1 VIVKKRLKTYHQTK
15 KITAIICIIT
25 LLTTIPLINATMI
38 YTLSCRTDH
47 SEYYPGE
54 TVKISGYLKNDGNG
68 VNDASV
74 CVEIVY
80 AGETVI
86 SLCIQTSS
94 SGYYSMIYTANGLG
108 YYSVKAEAHDYGLTA
123 YDSFKVVSTS
133 VTANANGPYYG
144 VVGQPIQ
151 FNGSVDGGKSPHTWL
166 WIFGDGT
173 NTSSDKDPTYVYYA
187 IGNYTVSLTVR
198 DDGGH
203 EDADQTTITITN
215 ELIADANGPYGGPPN
230 ISISFKG
237 LAYGGYS
244 PYSYE
249 WDFGD
254 GNSSNEQNPDHI
266 YSLLGSYNINL
277 TVTDAKDIQTTD
289 STTVYVAENY
299 PPNKPSIPKGTTNGK
314 ANTEYT
320 YSSDT
325 TDPNQNQIY
334 YLWDWGDGNT
344 SGWLGPYESGV
355 IVNASYKWIEKG
367 DYEIKVKAKDIYE
380 AESEW
385 SDPLPISM
393 PKNRNMPFLRFL
405 ENHPYIFLLFR
416 QLLGL

>member
-1 VIVKKRLKTYHQTK
+1 MKKRSRGYYQTK
-15 KITAIICIIT
+15 RVGAVICIII
-25 LLTTIPLINATMI
+25 LLATTPLLNASMV
-38 YTLSCRTDH
+38 YTLTCRTNH

-54 TVKISGYLKNDGNG
+54 TVKVSGKLSNDGVG
-68 VNDASV
+68 VGGAPV
-74 CVEIVY
+74 CVEIKTNGQIVFS
-80 AGETVI
+80 I
-86 SLCIQTSS
+86 CQSTSS
-94 SGYYSMIYTANGLG
+94 QGNYQVYYTVDGPLG
-108 YYSVKAEAHDYGLTA
+108 YYIVKTDAHDQGVTA

-151 FNGSVDGGKSPHTWL
+151 FNGSVNGGKSPHTWL

-173 NTSSDKDPTYVYYA
+173 NTSSDKDPPYIYYN
-187 IGNYTVSLTVR
+187 IGNYTASLTVR

-203 EDADQTTITITN
+203 EDIDQTTVNITN
-215 ELIADANGPYGGPPN
+215 ELIADANGPYEGPPN
-230 ISISFKG
+230 MSINFIG
-237 LAYGGYS
+237 QAYGGYP
-244 PYSYE
+244 PYTYE
-249 WDFGD
+249 WNFGD
-254 GNSSNEQNPDHI
+254 GNNSNEQNPDHS
-266 YSLLGSYNINL
+266 YRLLGSYGVNL

-289 STTVYVAENY
+289 STTAYVAENY
-299 PPNKPSIPKGTTNGK
+299 PPNKPSTPKGTTNGK
-314 ANTEYT
+314 ANTEYK

-355 IVNASYKWIEKG
+355 IVNASYNWIEKG
-367 DYEIKVKAKDIYE
+367 NYEIKVKTKDIYE

-393 PKNRNMPFLRFL
+393 PKNINTPFLRFL

>member
-1 VIVKKRLKTYHQTK
+1 M
-15 KITAIICIIT
+15 II
-25 LLTTIPLINATMI
+25 LLVTTPLLNATMV

-54 TVKISGYLKNDGNG
+54 TVRISGFLKNDGNG
-68 VNDASV
+68 ISSSV
-74 CVEIVY
+74 CVEIKYGGELVY
-80 AGETVI
+80 SV
-86 SLCIQTSS
+86 CIPTSS
-94 SGYYSMIYTANGLG
+94 SGSYSTMYNANGLG
-108 YYSVKAEAHDYGLTA
+108 HYTVKAEAHDEGVTG

-133 VTANANGPYYG
+133 VNADTNGPYYG
-144 VVGQPIQ
+144 VVGQPVQ
-151 FNGSVDGGKSPHTWL
+151 FNGSVSGGKSPYTWL

-173 NTSSDKDPTYVYYA
+173 NTSSDKEPVYSYYE

-198 DDGGH
+198 DKGGH
-203 EDADQTTITITN
+203 EGEDQTTVNITN
-215 ELIADANGPYGGPPN
+215 ELIADSNGPYEGPPN

-237 LAYGGYS
+237 QAYGGYP

-254 GNSSNEQNPDHI
+254 GNSSNEQNPD
-266 YSLLGSYNINL
+266 YSYKLLGLYIVNL
-277 TVTDAKDIQTTD
+277 TVTDQKDIQITD
-289 STTVYVAENY
+289 STTVDVAENY
-299 PPNKPSIPKGTTNGK
+299 PPNKPSTPNGPTNGK

-355 IVNASYKWIEKG
+355 IVNASYEWSEKG
-367 DYEIKVKAKDIYE
+367 DYEIKVKTKDVYE

-393 PKNRNMPFLRFL
+393 PKNRNSIFLRFL
-405 ENHPYIFLLFR
+405 ENYPYIFLILR
-416 QLLGL
+416 HLLKL